1 MGGLCLGGGGD
12 MRFGS
17 VFGLDRG
24 DALAA
29 GQTSQ
34 TLRWDV
40 AVAACGLL
48 GFEREHRRA
57 TR

>member
-24 DALAA
+24 DAL
-29 GQTSQ
+29 GKR
-34 TLRWDV
+34 LKHFDV
-40 AVAACGLL
+40 AWTWP
-48 GFEREHRRA
+48 RA
-57 TR
+57 DFWGSSGSTAVLRGRG